1 MVELTYNGKLPSAND
16 LIQINRVNRFKGA
29 ALKKAYTRELADVFS
44 SQTRVKFDGH
54 VTCSVDFY
62 EDSMRRDDDNVISG
76 LKYIM
81 DGLVTAGIIKDDSPK
96 YCHVKPERWQSKL
109 IVDGKRVPYI
119 TIKIEESDLK
129 DYK

>member
-1 MVELTYNGKLPSAND
+1 MVELTYNGRLPSAND

-29 ALKKAYTRELADVFS
+29 SLKKKYTQELADVFGT
-44 SQTRVKFDGH
+44 QTQVRFKGH
-54 VTCSVDFY
+54 VTCYVNFY

-76 LKYIM
+76 LKYVM

-109 IVDGKRVPYI
+109 IIDNKKSTVYHGTD
-119 TIKIEESDLK
+119 
-129 DYK
+129 